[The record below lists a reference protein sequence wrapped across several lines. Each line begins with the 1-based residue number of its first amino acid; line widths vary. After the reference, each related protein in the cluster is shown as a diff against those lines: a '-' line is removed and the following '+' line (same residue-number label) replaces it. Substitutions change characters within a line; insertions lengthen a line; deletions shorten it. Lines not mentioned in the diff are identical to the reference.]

1 MQKLRI
7 LFIGPTPPPY
17 HGVTVMNKIL
27 LNSRFCDVFN
37 VDVIETNYSNKITDL
52 NSLSLEKISKLF
64 SHIQLSIQNLSN
76 NNYDFI
82 CYPINFT
89 RNALLR
95 DFILLSVIKLFPYKI
110 IYYTHGNNL
119 PGFIQNENPLIKMVI
134 RKAIRYAKGAIVVGE
149 NLRFNYKGFL
159 PDELV
164 VPVHHG
170 MESFVNKPNARQV
183 SDEIRVLYLSNL
195 VLTKGF
201 FVLIQAISEVI
212 KHVQNIKFIFAGEW
226 ENSQTKEMVI
236 GYIEENNLSE
246 FIEFKGRVIG
256 DDKEQIYFDSDI
268 FVFPTFYPL
277 ETFGIVNLEAMQ
289 AGLPIIT
296 TGRGA
301 IPEVIEEGKNG
312 FIVPEQNPEAIADK
326 IILLAKNKALR
337 ENIKNNNF
345 KRFKDFYTK
354 EKYAQRMID
363 AFFYFDKKLNRKNQT
378 A

>member
-1 MQKLRI
+1 MEKLRI

-27 LNSRFCDVFN
+27 LSSQFCNVFH
-37 VDVIETNYSNKITDL
+37 VDIIETNYSEKITDL
-52 NSLSLEKISKLF
+52 NSLSLDKIKKLL
-64 SHIQLSIQNLSN
+64 SHINKIIKLSSKNK
-76 NNYDFI
+76 YDFV

-95 DFILLSVIKLFPYKI
+95 DFLLLFAIKLFPYKI

-119 PGFIQNENPLIKMVI
+119 PSFIKNENALIKGIIHKVM
-134 RKAIRYAKGAIVVGE
+134 RYADGAVVVGE
-149 NLRFNYKGFL
+149 NLRFNYKGIL

-170 MESFVNKPNARQV
+170 MEGFVTKPKARQA

-201 FVLIQAISEVI
+201 FVLIQAIPKI
-212 KHVQNIKFIFAGEW
+212 VQQVKNIKFIFGGEW
-226 ENSQTKEMVI
+226 ENAQTKEDVMR
-236 GYIEENNLSE
+236 YIEENNLSE

-256 DDKEQIYFDSDI
+256 EEKEKLYYDSDI

-301 IPEVIEEGKNG
+301 IPEIVEEGKNG

-326 IILLAKNKALR
+326 IILLFQNKELR
-337 ENIKNNNF
+337 ENIRNNNIQ
-345 KRFKDFYTK
+345 RFKDFYTK

-363 AFFYFDKKLNRKNQT
+363 AFLYLHKKLDKNPD
-378 A
+378 